1 MKQIIAIVKP
11 FLVEKILDA
20 LRRAPLEAVSV
31 AEVKGMGKQKS
42 YLDRY
47 ADTEYALTFLPK
59 VEITV
64 WVDDLRAEDV
74 ARKIVEVARTGR
86 MGDGKIF
93 ILPAQPYE
101 AVMDLAIVH
110 ASSRSAYTFAAR
122 SSLRSCLAR
131 SRNAR
136 TAARAQPT
144 DVTRCVRPVF
154 ARLTSRHLVL
164 YTDCAERARRSTSC
178 RRFSTRPFRNGP
190 SILESIT
197 AKTANW
203 QAARF

>member
-20 LRRAPLEAVSV
+20 LRRAPLEALSV

-42 YLDRY
+42 YLERY

-64 WVDDLRAEDV
+64 WVDDTRAEDV

-101 AVMDLAIVH
+101 AVINLATV
-110 ASSRSAYTFAAR
+110 
-122 SSLRSCLAR
+122 
-131 SRNAR
+131 
-136 TAARAQPT
+136 
-144 DVTRCVRPVF
+144 
-154 ARLTSRHLVL
+154 
-164 YTDCAERARRSTSC
+164 
-178 RRFSTRPFRNGP
+178 
-190 SILESIT
+190 T
-197 AKTANW
+197 AKA
-203 QAARF
+203 